1 MTPSGSSAAP
11 DARRRAIVLLAV
23 LALVW
28 GTNWPLFPLA
38 VQEVSVWTFRGFS
51 MLAAGALLL
60 AIARARGQ
68 SLRIARVH
76 WPVLVFASW
85 AYLLVWNVAS
95 AYAAVL
101 IPSGQAALLGFTMP
115 LWAAAIS
122 WSLWR
127 EPITGRTACALVLGV
142 AGVGLLIWRG
152 AQAYAQAPWGL
163 ACGLLAAVG
172 WAVGTLALKR
182 GTLGSAGLPATVLTG
197 WQLLIAGLP
206 VAAVALWRAH
216 EAGQAWFMP
225 SITSLLVI
233 GYITVVPMSLGNVAW
248 FSIVGLLPGHVAG
261 LSSVAVPVVAMLAGA
276 WVHAE
281 PLGAV
286 QWAAMGCCA
295 MGLWLSLPQRPT
307 AKP

>member
-1 MTPSGSSAAP
+1 MSLQASP
-11 DARRRAIVLLAV
+11 DPRRRALTLLAV

-38 VQEVSVWTFRGFS
+38 VQEVSVWTFRGVS
-51 MLAAGALLL
+51 MLTAGALLL
-60 AIARARGQ
+60 AIARSRGQ
-68 SLRIARVH
+68 SLHIPRTH
-76 WPVLVFASW
+76 WPVLIFASW

-115 LWAAAIS
+115 LWAAALS

-127 EPITGRTACALVLGV
+127 EPMTGRTMLALASGAV
-142 AGVGLLIWRG
+142 GVGLLIWRG
-152 AQAYAQAPWGL
+152 AHAYEQAPLGL
-163 ACGLLAAVG
+163 ACGLVAAVG

-182 GTLGSAGLPATVLTG
+182 GSLGGAAIPATVLTG

-206 VAAVALWRAH
+206 VALMALWRAH
-216 EAGQAWFMP
+216 DAGQGWFVP
-225 SITSLLVI
+225 SLTTLLVI
-233 GYITVVPMSLGNVAW
+233 GYITIVPMSLGNVAW

-261 LSSVAVPVVAMLAGA
+261 LSSIAVPMVAMVAGA

-281 PLGAV
+281 PLGVV

-295 MGLWLSLPQRPT
+295 VGLWLSLPQRSGSGS
-307 AKP
+307 